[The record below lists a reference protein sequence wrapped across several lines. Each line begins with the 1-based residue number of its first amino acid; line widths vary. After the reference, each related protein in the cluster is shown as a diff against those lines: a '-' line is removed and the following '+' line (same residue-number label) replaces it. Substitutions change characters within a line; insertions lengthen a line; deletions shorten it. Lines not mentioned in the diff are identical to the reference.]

1 MKYNKEQFVG
11 LNESIIVDVN
21 KKPDYHV
28 NFDTSSGL
36 AIADAFNI
44 DIEAEAEVM
53 THMISEVNYTLS
65 KNALNKMFST
75 DTQTYT
81 EFEDLIDIHKICCV
95 KKNKPV
101 AIITN
106 AKVGTH
112 LQDQPFYTNEMFID
126 KNSKSIIS
134 GLPHLVGEYNDV
146 KHFVDPIMRWND
158 DRICLLFNNF
168 YNFKLYVSDDSV
180 LAFVKQVKPKVKLF
194 KLLGNKY
201 VL

>member
-1 MKYNKEQFVG
+1 MKYNKEQCVG

-21 KKPDYHV
+21 KKPDYYV
-28 NFDTSSGL
+28 NFDISSGL
-36 AIADAFNI
+36 AINISDAFNI
-44 DIEAEAEVM
+44 DVEAEVM
-53 THMISEVNYTLS
+53 NAMISEVNYTLS

-81 EFEDLIDIHKICCV
+81 EFDDLVDIHKICCV

-106 AKVGTH
+106 GHVGTH
-112 LQDQPFYTNEMFID
+112 LQDQPFYTNEMFSD
-126 KNSKSIIS
+126 EKTKNITN
-134 GLPHLVGEYNDV
+134 GLPYLVGEFNDV
-146 KHFVDPIMRWND
+146 KHFVDPNMRWDD

-194 KLLGNKY
+194 KLLGNRY